1 MSLGALKR
9 QKLALRFRQ
18 LDTGN
23 RGELNA
29 QQATSLLVAEAPPGA
44 VVEAA
49 DIEEVVTNLGGSVT
63 LEELSQIY
71 ATWVSLRQR
80 SERGPPPVLE
90 AATSPQGPAAAASAA
105 MVAPEPELER
115 AQRNKTSPP
124 RPRSY
129 AGSTSQTPP
138 PPPDSPTAVTGFSD
152 SAQASPSQL
161 VMPPALPEITR
172 ASTGSMETRRN
183 RQWTLSSGGVSPTV
197 RSSSQR
203 RGGCCTAKPSAP
215 ASRTAGTQQQAAQA
229 QAQDQASPPDMN
241 HATHLPAT
249 LVVPPLPASVTG
261 ASTNTVAGSQSLEG
275 VDSARE
281 EAKLSRSALEPGTS
295 SQAGPPQPPVVTYS
309 RPKQATKSKS
319 FVRGL
324 FSRDDG
330 EKDLDSEAAEAAALE
345 DAEAA
350 RGYAEEMALV
360 AAAAQASAIEAARA
374 AAIVHATAESKRVAA
389 KLLEEAKA
397 AAAAEVTRAQR
408 RAAEMIAVA
417 EAVGAQ
423 VTTIA

>member
-1 MSLGALKR
+1 
-9 QKLALRFRQ
+9 
-18 LDTGN
+18 
-23 RGELNA
+23 
-29 QQATSLLVAEAPPGA
+29 
-44 VVEAA
+44 
-49 DIEEVVTNLGGSVT
+49 
-63 LEELSQIY
+63 
-71 ATWVSLRQR
+71 
-80 SERGPPPVLE
+80 
-90 AATSPQGPAAAASAA
+90 
-105 MVAPEPELER
+105 VAPEPELER

-124 RPRSY
+124 RPRPY

-138 PPPDSPTAVTGFSD
+138 PPPGSSTAFTGFSG

-172 ASTGSMETRRN
+172 ASTGSTETRRN
-183 RQWTLSSGGVSPTV
+183 RQWTLSSGGVSPTA

-215 ASRTAGTQQQAAQA
+215 ASRTAGTQQHAAQA
-229 QAQDQASPPDMN
+229 QAQDQASPPATN

-295 SQAGPPQPPVVTYS
+295 SQAGPSQPPVPVVTYS